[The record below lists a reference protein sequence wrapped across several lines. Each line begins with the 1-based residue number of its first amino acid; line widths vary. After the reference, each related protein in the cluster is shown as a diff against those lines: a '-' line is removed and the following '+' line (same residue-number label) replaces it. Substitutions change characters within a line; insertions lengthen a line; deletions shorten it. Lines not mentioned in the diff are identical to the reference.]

1 MNRKYFFIIV
11 FLLFLLIPQKCY
23 AYDFIDAEHTPDN
36 ILCYSSRYD
45 YSNRQKYIQLL
56 FLTDSPD
63 DKYLSTHDNVS
74 FYAIYKGQ
82 EIKEHGTNNLYYL
95 LGVCDVDSK
104 KSINCHKV
112 HYYGVNNIKY
122 DYNSLGNYF
131 QSFSKE
137 TLKNNPEIF
146 VDHYYVQL
154 VSNPE
159 FAPNVR
165 VFESVSDFQE
175 FVANDGL
182 DNPILPDN
190 PPVET
195 GNPKIT
201 LSSGEY
207 YLIDTNKKICGV
219 LNADSEYYF
228 YNKQK
233 TDIELFLIDTDYNDN
248 KFILNTE
255 NVTAVKYSSTGQY
268 IEEQEVKLVTI
279 NRNCK
284 SFLLRTYLK
293 NNTNF
298 VHHNYCL
305 SIDKAATYSDFSLVA
320 PSQPALLRYLLND
333 LNDGEDDTFPVFPVI
348 EEEPEP
354 EEPTDFE
361 IPAEWGFIGV
371 LFNAYIGKTNSLL
384 NSIKSDIKSLISDVG
399 EGFDSLLSIASGIKE
414 SVLDALGSLAGEIGD
429 SVSSGVSNVLTDLF
443 VPADGYIDS
452 HITNLRQNFS
462 FVDSIYTAGNTVIT
476 SLNTISGNTSPEI
489 IVHLS
494 SKTFGASYG
503 QKDVVINFEWYK
515 PYKNTVDFL
524 LSSILWVAYIWL
536 LYKRIPEIIR
546 GNGMISESVFK
557 YSKKG

>member
-45 YSNRQKYIQLL
+45 YSNRQMYIQLL

-233 TDIELFLIDTDYNDN
+233 TDIELFLIDTDSNDN
-248 KFILNTE
+248 KFILNSE
-255 NVTAVKYSSTGQY
+255 NVNAVKYSPTGQY
-268 IEEQEVKLVTI
+268 LDEQTVKLVTL

-284 SFLLRTYLK
+284 PFLMRSYL
-293 NNTNF
+293 NNSINF
-298 VHHNYCL
+298 IPHKSCL
-305 SIDKAATYSDFSLVA
+305 SIDKASTYTDFTLVA
-320 PSQPALLRYLLND
+320 PSHPALLRYLLND
-333 LNDGEDDTFPVFPVI
+333 LSDGEDDTFPVFPV
-348 EEEPEP
+348 PEDTP
-354 EEPTDFE
+354 DPVNPTPID
-361 IPAEWGFIGV
+361 IPVEWGFLGD
-371 LFNAYIGKTNSLL
+371 LFDSFVGTANQLL
-384 NSIKSDIKSLISDVG
+384 NSIKSNLKSLSNVVG
-399 EGFDSLLSIASGIKE
+399 EGFDSLSSGISSFKN
-414 SVLDALGSLAGEIGD
+414 SFMDGISSLASDIGT
-429 SVSSGVSNVLTDLF
+429 SVSNGISNVLKDLF
-443 VPADGYIDS
+443 IPEDGYLNDRIS
-452 HITNLRQNFS
+452 SIRNKFA
-462 FVDSIYTAGNTVIT
+462 FADSILRTAQGL
-476 SLNTISGNTSPEI
+476 LNMFNSISGNNAPSIT
-489 IVHLS
+489 VHLS
-494 SKTFGASYG
+494 SKTSGAFYG
-503 QKDVVINFEWYK
+503 DKDIVISLEWYK
-515 PYKNTVDFL
+515 PYKPTIDAL
-524 LSSILWVAYIWL
+524 ISGILWAGYIWL
-536 LYKRIPEIIR
+536 IIKRVPELIK
-546 GNGMISESVFK
+546 GSGMITENVLSIN
-557 YSKKG
+557 KK